1 MRALR
6 AAAAILA
13 VLAAIYVLGAFFVD
27 QLGSGASGADP
38 AGVLFTAP
46 PGFEVDEA
54 GELSR
59 RDAARRLADALSGEG
74 SAVRSGIHFS
84 SEGFDLYWLVD
95 RTDPARPVLIER
107 SAGPRGTR
115 IETVFAGDLDRRL
128 AYAAQTGRFDAPGLV
143 SGESRN
149 LYH

>member
-1 MRALR
+1 MRAFGT
-6 AAAAILA
+6 AAAILA

-95 RTDPARPVLIER
+95 RTDPARPALIER
-107 SAGPRGTR
+107 SAGPHGTR
-115 IETVFAGDLDRRL
+115 IETVFAGDLDARL
-128 AYAAQTGRFDAPGLV
+128 EHGAATGRLDAPGT
-143 SGESRN
+143 SAGASRN